1 MEDLKLK
8 KRLSF
13 QKRFIEKKKKKKK
26 KDSSEHGFTTKKQGK
41 TKN

>member
-8 KRLSF
+8 KRLTF
-13 QKRFIEKKKKKKK
+13 QKRFIEKKEEKN
-26 KDSSEHGFTTKKQGK
+26 SSEHGFTTKKQGK